1 MFPRHVELE
10 LERSGA
16 TSSGACVPILQFQAQ
31 AEDRVKGW
39 IFQLPQ
45 APENGAFPL
54 YFAKPPNTE
63 ENPTYGF
70 FLPRNMAQELESDDS
85 RRFDVTK
92 LKYLNQGS
100 QYTLFQYQRSDM
112 TSCIIKRARINTST
126 LKYMMR
132 EKAMCR
138 YLKHENVAEMSSCF
152 SPPALFKGDMFD
164 ARDTADTYIVCD
176 LYCTAAIQS

>member
-1 MFPRHVELE
+1 ME
-10 LERSGA
+10 A
-16 TSSGACVPILQFQAQ
+16 
-31 AEDRVKGW
+31 W

-45 APENGAFPL
+45 APESDAFPL
-54 YFAKPPNTE
+54 YFAKPPKTE
-63 ENPTYGF
+63 ENPNPYGF
-70 FLPRNMAQELESDDS
+70 FLPRNMAQELESDDC

-112 TSCIIKRARINTST
+112 TSCIIKRARIDTST

-152 SPPALFKGDMFD
+152 SPPALFKGEMYD

-176 LYCTAAIQS
+176 LYCTAAMQSLQLCHTVLKVQGWWSSLGGFKSV